1 MKRASASQQEP
12 PLAQFSR
19 LISTIQALLRSEAS
33 GGVALAA
40 AAVLAI
46 LFANGPFDDAYLA
59 FRELPVELRI
69 GRFEIAKPLLLW
81 VNDGLMA
88 VFFFVVGLEIKRECL
103 EGELSSLSQAALPAV
118 AAIGGIV
125 APAAIYVAI
134 NAGNAEDLQGWAI
147 PAATDIAFALGVL
160 ALLGDRVPLSLKV
173 LVMAIAVFDDLGAI
187 VIIALFYTAD
197 LSLSVLLF
205 SLVIFA
211 ALAVLNRAGVTRTA
225 PYIVL
230 GTLMWVAVL
239 KSGVHATLAGVALAM
254 TIPLRTS
261 ARGQDAPL
269 RRLEQGLQ
277 PWVAFC
283 ILPIFAFA
291 NAGVSLEGVGLQS
304 FLVPVQL
311 GISTGLFFGKQI
323 GIFGCLLLMIATGL
337 AKMPRG
343 TNYVQLY
350 GAALLCGV
358 GFTMSLFIGGL
369 AWEHADFEDPVRLGV
384 ITGSLLAGIAGY
396 LVLRFGPSATP
407 AHVSAPLAMARGG
420 TADSSIG

>member
-1 MKRASASQQEP
+1 MSKPQRRWSA
-12 PLAQFSR
+12 
-19 LISTIQALLRSEAS
+19 IQAFLHTEAG
-33 GGVALAA
+33 GGVVLAA

-46 LFANGPFDDAYLA
+46 LCANGPINGAYLA
-59 FRELPVELRI
+59 FRDLPVEIRI
-69 GRFEIAKPLLLW
+69 GQLEIAKPLLLW

-88 VFFFVVGLEIKRECL
+88 IFFFLVGLEIKRECL
-103 EGELSSLSQAALPAV
+103 EGELSTPAQALLPAV

-197 LSLSVLLF
+197 LSLGVLLF
-205 SLVIFA
+205 SLVVFA
-211 ALAVLNRAGVTRTA
+211 GLVALNRAGVVRTA

-230 GTLMWVAVL
+230 GIIMWVAVL
-239 KSGVHATLAGVALAM
+239 KSGVHATLAGVALAL

-261 ARGQDAPL
+261 DGSHAPL
-269 RRLEQGLQ
+269 RRLERELH

-283 ILPIFAFA
+283 ILPVFAFA
-291 NAGVSLEGVGLQS
+291 NAGVSLAGVGLQS

-311 GISTGLFFGKQI
+311 GISAGLLFGKQI
-323 GIFGCLLLMIATGL
+323 GIFGCLLLMTGSGL

-343 TNYVQLY
+343 ASYAQLY
-350 GAALLCGV
+350 GVALLCGI

-384 ITGSLLAGIAGY
+384 LTGSLLAGIGGY
-396 LVLRFGPSATP
+396 LVLRAASREGSAPPSAERP
-407 AHVSAPLAMARGG
+407 SGSDG
-420 TADSSIG
+420 

>member
-1 MKRASASQQEP
+1 LSKSQ
-12 PLAQFSR
+12 R
-19 LISTIQALLRSEAS
+19 RWSTIQAFLHTEAG
-33 GGVALAA
+33 GGVVLAASAALA
-40 AAVLAI
+40 I
-46 LFANGPFDDAYLA
+46 IIANGPINGAYLA
-59 FRELPVELRI
+59 FRDLPVEIRI
-69 GRFEIAKPLLLW
+69 GQLEIAKPLLLW

-88 VFFFVVGLEIKRECL
+88 IFFFMVGLEIKRECL
-103 EGELSSLSQAALPAV
+103 EGELSTPAQALLPAV

-125 APAAIYVAI
+125 VPAAIYVAI

-197 LSLSVLLF
+197 LSLGVLLF
-205 SLVIFA
+205 SLVAFA
-211 ALAVLNRAGVTRTA
+211 MLVALNVAGVVRTA

-230 GTLMWVAVL
+230 GIIMWVAVL

-261 ARGQDAPL
+261 DRGQTAPL
-269 RRLEQGLQ
+269 RRLEEELR

-283 ILPIFAFA
+283 ILPVFAFA
-291 NAGVSLEGVGLQS
+291 NAGVSLAGVGLQS

-311 GISTGLFFGKQI
+311 GISAGLFVGKQI
-323 GIFGCLLLMIATGL
+323 GIFGCLLLMIGSGL
-337 AKMPRG
+337 AKVPRG
-343 TNYVQLY
+343 ATYPQLY
-350 GAALLCGV
+350 GVALLCGI

-369 AWEHADFEDPVRLGV
+369 AWEHADFDDPVRLGV
-384 ITGSLLAGIAGY
+384 ITGSLLAGVGGY
-396 LVLRFGPSATP
+396 LVLLAASPARSALPSAERRP
-407 AHVSAPLAMARGG
+407 AHH
-420 TADSSIG
+420 D